1 MVTALANTPQHQ
13 AEPRLDLDPLAIEE
27 AITAILDRQEVAD
40 QAATERLGRV
50 RRELEAELGR
60 QLDR

>member
-1 MVTALANTPQHQ
+1 MVTALANTPTT

-27 AITAILDRQEVAD
+27 AITAILDRQEVAG

-60 QLDR
+60 QLER